1 MKCCGKIQLSAKEKC
16 VFFSP
21 WFTGIGCVLQG
32 DRENITIMHLENKMV
47 PWLRSTEYSFREKG

>member
-1 MKCCGKIQLSAKEKC
+1 MKCCGEIQLSAKEKC

-21 WFTGIGCVLQG
+21 GSLALDVFSKGTVK
-32 DRENITIMHLENKMV
+32 NMTIMHLENKMV